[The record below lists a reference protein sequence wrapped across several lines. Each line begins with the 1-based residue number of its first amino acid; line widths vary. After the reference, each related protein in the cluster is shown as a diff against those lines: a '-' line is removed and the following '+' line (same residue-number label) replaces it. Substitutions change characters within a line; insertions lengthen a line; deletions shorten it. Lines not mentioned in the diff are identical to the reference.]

1 MENLF
6 NAFTTPL
13 LLSGIIFVIVS
24 LLLLKF
30 PPKEINSFYG
40 YRTST
45 SMETQEQ
52 WDFAQRYSSI
62 MMLKCGIGMILIS
75 LIGPFLTGVDAAFLS
90 ISAIVVLLLPVAILF
105 YKTEK
110 AIKNKFK

>member
-6 NAFTTPL
+6 NPFTTPL
-13 LLSGIIFVIVS
+13 LLSGAIFIVVS
-24 LLLLKF
+24 LILLKF
-30 PPKEINSFYG
+30 PPTEINSFYG

-52 WDFAQRYSSI
+52 WDFAQHYSSKI
-62 MMLKCGIGMILIS
+62 MLKCGIGMVIVSMLG
-75 LIGPFLTGVDAAFLS
+75 LLLTEVDAAILS
-90 ISAIVVLLLPVAILF
+90 ISAIVVLLIPVGILF